1 MEVSRMITVDTQAC
15 LIPLPVAVIVAEKH
29 PLARAALAA
38 LLSYDGCRVFQADSP
53 KAAISLID
61 SVSSV
66 AVLLADLD
74 MLEWQSVVQHAVQRT
89 DALIIAM
96 EEHQPISK
104 LYDMKACG
112 IRLCLEKPINYNVL
126 QTAIWNQLGLRYAP
140 KLALNRRSADQ
151 QQKTAIAF

>member
-1 MEVSRMITVDTQAC
+1 MDTEAC
-15 LIPLPVAVIVAEKH
+15 LMPLPLAVIVAEKH

-61 SVSSV
+61 SVNSV

-74 MLEWQSVVQHAVQRT
+74 MPEWKSVVQHAVERT

-104 LYDMKACG
+104 LYDLKAYG
-112 IRLCLEKPINYNVL
+112 IRLCLEKPINYSDL
-126 QTAIWNQLGLRYAP
+126 QTAIWSQLGLRHAP
-140 KLALNRRSADQ
+140 KLMLNRRSAEQ
-151 QQKTAIAF
+151 QQRAAAIG